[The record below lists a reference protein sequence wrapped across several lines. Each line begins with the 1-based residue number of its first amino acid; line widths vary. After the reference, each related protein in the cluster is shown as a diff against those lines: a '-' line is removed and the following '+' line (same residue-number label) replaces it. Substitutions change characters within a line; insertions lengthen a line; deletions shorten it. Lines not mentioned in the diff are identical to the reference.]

1 MNLRLS
7 KKKGI
12 RKSRRSPTKKKSLKK
27 NNMRRMT
34 DGTKST
40 PQQSDRVLRSAS
52 SRRRNPPSLTGI
64 AATIEDYSNFHSAA
78 MNGYF
83 DRITRLHN
91 ERNIDLDHIDE
102 TGHTALHVAVMG
114 GHENI
119 VRYLIDNGA
128 NLNIRDPRHGYTP
141 LMEAVFY
148 NVRSSLIPLLLMEGA
163 DDTIVNR
170 YNMTPFDL
178 AVSRNRPYANR
189 ELWEQMKSKVSESKV
204 LDSVIK
210 SQSNPSSVT
219 VSDNTPL
226 ANFLNEV
233 PASMDM
239 MPSVMSS
246 ISETETDP
254 RLLDI
259 NHVEYYNFIIGV
271 INFFESLPSDSRVN
285 ISFDLL
291 MPFINAQRSTP
302 LSIDRAKSIIKVVI
316 IYESADRSK
325 LLREDPSRLLL
336 KNLTYNKETNTVSL
350 PPDE

>member
-1 MNLRLS
+1 
-7 KKKGI
+7 
-12 RKSRRSPTKKKSLKK
+12 
-27 NNMRRMT
+27 MT
-34 DGTKST
+34 DGTKT
-40 PQQSDRVLRSAS
+40 PQRSDRVLRSAS
-52 SRRRNPPSLTGI
+52 SRRNNPPSLTRI
-64 AATIEDYSNFHSAA
+64 TPTVEDYSNFHLAA
-78 MNGYF
+78 INGFF
-83 DRITRLHN
+83 DTITRLHN
-91 ERNIDLDHIDE
+91 ERNIDLDYRDE
-102 TGHTALHVAVMG
+102 TGHTALHLAVMR

-128 NLNIRDPRHGYTP
+128 NLNIRDPQYGFTP
-141 LMEAVFY
+141 LMEAVSF

-163 DDTIVNR
+163 DDTILSRRNE
-170 YNMTPFDL
+170 TAFDL

-204 LDSVIK
+204 LDSVTK
-210 SQSNPSSVT
+210 FQLNPSSVA
-219 VSDNTPL
+219 VSDDTHL

-239 MPSVMSS
+239 MPSVMSFN
-246 ISETETDP
+246 SETETDP

-271 INFFESLPSDSRVN
+271 INAFESLPPDSREN
-285 ISFDLL
+285 IPFDFL

-316 IYESADRSK
+316 IYESADRSI
-325 LLREDPSRLLL
+325 LWRENRSRLLL
-336 KNLTYNKETNTVSL
+336 KNLTYNEETNTVSL